1 MDYMNRLVVIIL
13 NWNGADDTIAC
24 IDSLRQQKTVP
35 SIIVVDNDSSDD
47 SLARLQQYK
56 KRHSKSD
63 LRLIK
68 NTQNSGFAGGI
79 NVGLLHA
86 LGEGFEYIG
95 ILNPDATAAKMWST
109 ELIKELDKNPEYG
122 LVTGLLLSRD
132 GKTIDSTGDFY
143 SMWGLAFPRGRGQ
156 PRSQASKK
164 AEPVF
169 GATGG
174 SVVFRASVFEKIG
187 LFDERFFMYYEDV
200 DISFRAQLAGFR
212 VRYTPRA
219 IAYHKQGA
227 SSQKVPGLTVYNTFK
242 NLPLLAYKNLPT
254 GLLWSVL
261 PRFWLAYW
269 LFYFNAIRRGNGW
282 AATKGI
288 GASLRLLPY
297 CIAYRHKNRR
307 ARIVT
312 VKYIRSLIYDGL
324 PPVESGLQRLI
335 HPFKSRR
342 SKA

>member
-1 MDYMNRLVVIIL
+1 MNRLAVIVL
-13 NWNGADDTIAC
+13 NWNGSDDAIECIESLTEQTLKPTI
-24 IDSLRQQKTVP
+24 
-35 SIIVVDNDSSDD
+35 IIVDNNSSDN
-47 SLARLQQYK
+47 SVSVFEKYISIH
-56 KRHSKSD
+56 KRED
-63 LRLIK
+63 ITLIK
-68 NTQNSGFAGGI
+68 NPDNFGFAGGI
-79 NVGLLHA
+79 NTGLVYAKEHN
-86 LGEGFEYIG
+86 FEYIG
-95 ILNPDATAAKMWST
+95 VLNPDAIADKKWCQVLVD
-109 ELIKELDKNPEYG
+109 ELSSQPKYG
-122 LVTGLLLSRD
+122 IATGILQRRD
-132 GKTIDSTGDFY
+132 GKTLDTTGDFY
-143 SMWGLAFPRGRGQ
+143 TTWGLPGPRNRDE
-156 PRSQASKK
+156 PVKNAPSKPG
-164 AEPVF
+164 EVF

-174 SVVFRASVFEKIG
+174 GAIYRAAIFDDIDM
-187 LFDERFFMYYEDV
+187 FDEDFFMYYEDV